1 MDEVTQEGAL
11 EPLNVSSWTEQRVP
25 EQAET
30 EKDGAVN
37 EGSQAK
43 GSVLKSRDENA
54 SCTTVK
60 SEED

>member
-1 MDEVTQEGAL
+1 M